1 MIVQIRKVKLNLSKI
16 MGKMLGDQK
25 SKQEI
30 TITYMMMC
38 IISVFLITQ
47 FPYYIKATL
56 LLTRIIKPK
65 LCGSVPVLDLSS
77 WIFIILNSSVNTII
91 YCFFNKSFR
100 DVLIQW
106 LPSKLRNRFSSVSTN
121 VTTKN
126 TNDIEWNIQHWRQ
139 KAFQMCCENWQFGA
153 LSQIANSVKIQYFP
167 NGTIFTKNL
176 PEQILLL

>member
-1 MIVQIRKVKLNLSKI
+1 

-106 LPSKLRNRFSSVSTN
+106 LPSKLRKRLSSVSTN

-126 TNDIEWNIQHWRQ
+126 TNEIECNIQHWRQ
-139 KAFQMCCENWQFGA
+139 KAFQMCCENWQFG
-153 LSQIANSVKIQYFP
+153 VKIQCFP

-176 PEQILLL
+176 PEQQYFIAIDATSPLAQHWNIFLVKRH